1 MPSMKV
7 SFKIRVTVQMF
18 QTLFSFLLM
27 VDQLMM
33 FLLELHFYNKKVSSL
48 LSVLARKSKNQNLT
62 LLPETRNVFWLVLSI
77 RIHFRTLTAT
87 WGLLRVKNRLN
98 TWQDNVY
105 MVADFRSLGLGSL
118 SDKQEGEKVSEEEQL
133 RRNQECIKKELAE
146 ENGEVY
152 VPTESNAE
160 APEIQAQ
167 IAIIDALEA
176 KYEAIGS

>member
-77 RIHFRTLTAT
+77 RIRTLTAT

>member
-1 MPSMKV
+1 
-7 SFKIRVTVQMF
+7 
-18 QTLFSFLLM
+18 
-27 VDQLMM
+27 
-33 FLLELHFYNKKVSSL
+33 
-48 LSVLARKSKNQNLT
+48 
-62 LLPETRNVFWLVLSI
+62 
-77 RIHFRTLTAT
+77 
-87 WGLLRVKNRLN
+87 
-98 TWQDNVY
+98 

-160 APEIQAQ
+160 APEIEAQ